1 MEKTM
6 LYLFVYLYDIY
17 NSVLFIVAFFTLFF
31 FISASLH
38 IKELSDLENKIK
50 NEQESPKTFTLK
62 TNKDSVNY
70 EELYKSKSS
79 KVTKQVIKFTLACL
93 LFLFLPSK
101 QGFVMLSGVYVGN
114 VVAEQ
119 VDKSEI
125 INKAVKILNKELDI
139 CLDKLNQGKTE

>member
-1 MEKTM
+1 M

-17 NSVLFIVAFFTLFF
+17 NSVLFIVAFFALFF

-38 IKELSDLENKIK
+38 IKELSDLEDKIK
-50 NEQESPKTFTLK
+50 NEQENPKPFTLK
-62 TNKDSVNY
+62 TNKDSVNH

-114 VVAEQ
+114 VVTEQ

-139 CLDKLNQGKTE
+139 RLDKLNQEKTE